1 MDLLGRVIASAASH
15 VVLLLVVLPA
25 FGAILVRLMRRAG
38 AESVYYTAVTNVWT
52 GLALAVL
59 MLIGFLTGAFE
70 TSGDDSSNARP
81 DRLVSSILW
90 HGELHPTVIPSSST
104 EPARPSYIAVG
115 PDARVIVGVS
125 GVSVWLILLTVAVSV
140 VFVQS
145 QSPEHDR
152 VILRLSWIL
161 LTEAALIGSLAALD
175 VVLLSFCSLLSVVGL
190 SVLIAEFGGPLR
202 REAARRFFIGQLA
215 SGLLLT
221 FGLLGLAVSHWWMQV
236 TEDRQHPDLT
246 FSLTT
251 MVEQIPVLSTMFEPA
266 LDFWNTLAPWLFL
279 IIVAALF
286 LRVPFPPLHH
296 GWLRVA
302 EHADRRVV
310 ALIAVG
316 YLPASMHLLLRVV
329 LPVFSTQ
336 SIDLGDRLLVWGAI
350 AAAVLALVAAATRS
364 RQRRLAAIGLSVS
377 TIAIGA
383 SFLQLPGVVHGAALA
398 TIGTS
403 AALALALL
411 CQSEAAV
418 RDVATSSSETPDG
431 IFRAS
436 RGALA
441 ALPIASLALVPPT
454 AGFWGVLLIVEG
466 LFPDT
471 PAIAI
476 CVLATFACLG
486 WTMWD
491 EFTRVI
497 TPGVSGAHP
506 GEPTEPRLA
515 APTLIPL
522 AATLVGVS
530 LFPASVLDHVDSQRT
545 TESQQTTESNAVST
559 IPSGATPARQERTPA
574 L

>member
-1 MDLLGRVIASAASH
+1 MDLLQRILTSAASH

-59 MLIGFLTGAFE
+59 MLVGFLTGAFE
-70 TSGDDSSNARP
+70 KSSADSSNTRA

-90 HGELHPTVIPSSST
+90 HGELQPATIAPSQGEPVSSQRR
-104 EPARPSYIAVG
+104 AFIAVG
-115 PDARVIVGVS
+115 PDVRIIVGVS
-125 GVSVWLILLTVAVSV
+125 GVSVWLILLTVAVTV

-145 QSPEHDR
+145 QPPEHER
-152 VILRLSWIL
+152 LILRLSWIL
-161 LTEAALIGSLAALD
+161 VTEAALIGSLAALD

-190 SVLIAEFGGPLR
+190 SVLIAEFGGPQR

-221 FGLLGLAVSHWWMQV
+221 FGLLGLAISHWWMQV

-336 SIDLGDRLLVWGAI
+336 SIDLGYRLLLWGAI
-350 AAAVLALVAAATRS
+350 AAAILALVAAATRS
-364 RQRRLAAIGLSVS
+364 RKRRLAAIGLSVS

-383 SFLQLPGVVHGAALA
+383 SFLQLPNVVHGAALA
-398 TIGTS
+398 TIGT
-403 AALALALL
+403 AAAIALAVL
-411 CQSEAAV
+411 CQGE
-418 RDVATSSSETPDG
+418 
-431 IFRAS
+431 S
-436 RGALA
+436 RGNNSDSGTSPTGKPPEFGSGTRNAIWTLSFA
-441 ALPIASLALVPPT
+441 GLSLVPPT
-454 AGFWGVLLIVEG
+454 AGFWGALLMIEG
-466 LFPDT
+466 LYGYDPT
-471 PAIAI
+471 ISLCLLP
-476 CVLATFACLG
+476 TFALLG

-491 EFTRVI
+491 EFSRR
-497 TPGVSGAHP
+497 SDRSASDSHP

-515 APTLIPL
+515 TPTLIPL
-522 AATLVGVS
+522 VAVLVGVS
-530 LFPASVLDHVDSQRT
+530 LFPASVLDHLTPHADEETDGAS
-545 TESQQTTESNAVST
+545 ST
-559 IPSGATPARQERTPA
+559 A